1 MKILIIEDEQNN
13 ANRLVRLLHEM
24 GYTQPSS
31 EVMPVLTSNA
41 EVKTFFQQGN
51 ATPDVILSD
60 IQLGDGLSFES
71 LRTVP
76 SAIPIIFTTAYDE
89 YAIQAF
95 KFNSIDY
102 LLKPVDAEELKV
114 ALGKVKETLPYPST
128 TDAIAQLLA
137 SVQSQSIR
145 YRERFLIS
153 YRDTFTV
160 VPAHEVS
167 HIGIKDG
174 VVHLYTISG
183 QTHTLNI
190 TLDELESQLDPTR
203 FIRANRQFIVNASA
217 IEKLSTFFLGKMRI
231 HLKGYPNTDVIISR
245 DKVPTVKR
253 WLDS

>member
-1 MKILIIEDEQNN
+1 MIRFAMKILIIEDEQNN

-95 KFNSIDY
+95 KF
-102 LLKPVDAEELKV
+102 V
-114 ALGKVKETLPYPST
+114 ATKFRP
-128 TDAIAQLLA
+128 
-137 SVQSQSIR
+137 
-145 YRERFLIS
+145 
-153 YRDTFTV
+153 
-160 VPAHEVS
+160 
-167 HIGIKDG
+167 
-174 VVHLYTISG
+174 
-183 QTHTLNI
+183 
-190 TLDELESQLDPTR
+190 
-203 FIRANRQFIVNASA
+203 
-217 IEKLSTFFLGKMRI
+217 
-231 HLKGYPNTDVIISR
+231 SR
-245 DKVPTVKR
+245 DGWIHNLKR
-253 WLDS
+253 QNT